1 MSLIWGGADRSVG
14 AGRTTR
20 RDLFR
25 IAAVAAAIAAGGGL
39 SGCTSSADP
48 GRPDASVTA
57 PPGVDELARTAAAAD
72 SADLLRLGA
81 RAAQTTPAL
90 APLLDRVK
98 AGHRAHLAALGST
111 SGIAATTNGPTTST
125 STGTGTSTG
134 TSTSTGTG
142 TSTGATAGPVSAR
155 ALVAA
160 EWAAAGR
167 ALAASASTGPAM
179 ATLLVRVA
187 ASRAVHA
194 DLLSRA
200 AKLPLPGRLQPAEL
214 AGSTTRTNTPTNTPT
229 ATGTTRAA
237 GSRQSL
243 ADLLAGEHA
252 ATFAYG
258 LLAARASAGQRPLAQ
273 DLWQQ
278 HLVARDYLQSQIVA
292 AGDTPPIPAP
302 AYDVGT
308 APSTPA
314 QVAALGTRVERSLAS
329 VAASAVAGA
338 EPDVRPLAADHLVTA
353 ARRAA
358 RWGPAEPLPGPPSA
372 PAPTVSST
380 P

>member
-1 MSLIWGGADRSVG
+1 MSLIWRGADPTVA

-25 IAAVAAAIAAGGGL
+25 IAAVAAATATAGGL
-39 SGCTSSADP
+39 AGCTSSAGP
-48 GRPDASVTA
+48 GRPDGSTTA
-57 PPGVDELARTAAAAD
+57 PPGVDELARTAATAD

-90 APLLDRVK
+90 ASLLSRVA
-98 AGHRAHLAALGST
+98 AGHRAHLAALGGT
-111 SGIAATTNGPTTST
+111 AGIGASTNGST
-125 STGTGTSTG
+125 V
-134 TSTSTGTG
+134 
-142 TSTGATAGPVSAR
+142 GATAGPVSAQ

-167 ALAASASTGPAM
+167 ALAASAGTGPAM

-200 AKLPLPGRLQPAEL
+200 ARLPLPGRLQPAAP
-214 AGSTTRTNTPTNTPT
+214 AGTNTPTNTPT
-229 ATGTTRAA
+229 VAGIARVA

-302 AYDVGT
+302 AYDVG
-308 APSTPA
+308 AVPSTPA
-314 QVAALGTRVERSLAS
+314 QVAALGDRKS
-329 VAASAVAGA
+329 VV
-338 EPDVRPLAADHLVTA
+338 
-353 ARRAA
+353 
-358 RWGPAEPLPGPPSA
+358 
-372 PAPTVSST
+372 
-380 P
+380 